1 MRNRLLLMMLIALLN
16 PLQLFAEAGEERT
29 VEESIRAQF
38 AQLPIESVRKTQID
52 GLYEIAFD
60 ENIVYYHPQS
70 GLTLVGEIMTKE
82 GVSLTAQK
90 KAESTAAR
98 IKDLPLEKAIKIGS
112 GKHTVIEVVD
122 PDCPFCRK
130 TAAFFEKRKDVTRYI
145 FLFPITQI
153 HPDAERKA
161 QYILCAQ
168 DQSRAYAEALSGR
181 LDDEDF
187 KLCDDAKV
195 KELLSEHQRIGQQLG
210 VRGTPSLW
218 INGQFV
224 SGANFEKILQ
234 ILEPKS

>member
-1 MRNRLLLMMLIALLN
+1 MRNSLLLMMLIALLH
-16 PLQLFAEAGEERT
+16 PLQLFAESGEEQT

-38 AQLPIESVRKTQID
+38 AQLPIESIRKTEID
-52 GLYEIAFD
+52 GLYEIAFQD
-60 ENIVYYHPQS
+60 NIVYYHPQS
-70 GLTLVGEIMTKE
+70 GLTLVGEILTQE
-82 GVSLTAQK
+82 GMSLTARK
-90 KAESTAAR
+90 KAEMTASR
-98 IKDLPLEKAIKIGS
+98 IEDLPLEKAIKIGS

-130 TAAFFEKRKDVTRYI
+130 TAAFFKKRKDVTRYI

-168 DQSRAYAEALSGR
+168 DKPGAYAEALSGR

-187 KLCDDAKV
+187 KLCDDAEV
-195 KELLSEHQRIGQQLG
+195 KELLLEHQRIGQLLG
-210 VRGTPSLW
+210 VRGTPTMW